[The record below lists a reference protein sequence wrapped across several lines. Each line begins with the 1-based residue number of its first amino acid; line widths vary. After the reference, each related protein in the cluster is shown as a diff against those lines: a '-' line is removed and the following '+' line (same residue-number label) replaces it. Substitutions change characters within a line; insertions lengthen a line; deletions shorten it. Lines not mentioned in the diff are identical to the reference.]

1 MAQWIRLLAAR
12 CLAVLRK
19 EHHESEFDEELATHV
34 DLLTE
39 DNVKGGMTREQAR
52 RQALHS
58 IGGLMPT
65 RELHRETRGMPAWEN
80 LVRDVRYA
88 LRTLRREPGFF
99 AVAVVIIG
107 LGIGAT
113 TAVFSVVNAVLLRPL
128 PFHEPERLVRVA
140 NTGTGG
146 LSSVTSRTSNLRDW
160 RQMSQSFD
168 DLAGYFAFF
177 DYSSYTLTGAGEPER
192 LVGVGVTETF
202 LPLLGVSPAL
212 GRNFVEEECVW
223 NGRPAALLTHSLWES
238 RFGSDPEIVGRS
250 LTLNDQA
257 TTVVGVLP
265 PSFDFATFFSPGS
278 RIDLIVPFPV
288 ADETDRW
295 GNTLAVIG
303 RLKPGATIQG
313 AQAELDV
320 INQQLAAAEPD
331 RWGLG
336 AAVSGLREH
345 ISGNFR
351 EAFWLLAGAVGLVLL
366 ITCTNLS
373 NLLLARAASRR
384 KEIAVRSAMGAGRLR
399 LIRQM
404 LTESLVLSGS
414 GAILGVVIAYVTTTT
429 VVATQAVSIPL
440 LHSASIDGTA
450 LGFASLMALATGVL
464 FGMAPALQVSGSNE
478 YTALRD
484 SSRGSSEG
492 KGRVW
497 LRNALVAS
505 EVALA
510 CVLLIGAGLLLR
522 SFVTVLDVDLGF
534 RPQQAVSWRVETSQ
548 RFDSLPEKYGFYERL
563 ARQVES
569 LPGVESVGLT
579 DVLPLGRNR
588 TWGVGAKG
596 VTYRPGEY
604 PIAYPRLVSPAYI
617 KTMGIPLIAGR
628 TFTAQDNRESER
640 VLLINEAMARRL
652 WPDQDP
658 IGQILLNNGE
668 WRVAG
673 VVADVRHTSLEEGAG
688 LEMYMPMAQ
697 HGDWQAVELVVRS
710 RLPAES
716 LVPSV
721 QSALREFD
729 EAIPTGD
736 YQTLGQIVDRA
747 VSPRRFMLSLI
758 SAFALV
764 AVLLASLGIYGVISY
779 SVSQRTQE
787 IGIRMALGASA
798 SKVRRQVITKTLA
811 LSGAGMLL
819 GIAASYALA
828 RLMQSLLYGVTPDD
842 PPTFAATA
850 ALLLVIAAT
859 AGYLPARRASRI
871 HPTTALRAG

>member
-19 EHHESEFDEELATHV
+19 EHHESEFDEELASHV
-34 DLLTE
+34 ELLTE
-39 DNVKGGMTREQAR
+39 DNVRGGMTREQAR

-351 EAFWLLAGAVGLVLL
+351 EALWLLAGAVGLVLL

-440 LHSASIDGTA
+440 LHSASIDGMA

-478 YTALRD
+478 YAALRD

-548 RFDSLPEKYGFYERL
+548 RFDSLPGKYGFYERL